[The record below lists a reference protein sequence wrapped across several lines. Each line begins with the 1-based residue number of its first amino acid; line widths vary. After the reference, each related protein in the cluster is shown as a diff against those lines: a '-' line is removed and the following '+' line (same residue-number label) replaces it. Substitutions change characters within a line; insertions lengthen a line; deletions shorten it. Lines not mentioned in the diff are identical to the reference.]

1 MRGKILITG
10 GLGNLGSWLTRHFA
24 EQGFDVYVL
33 TRKVKLELQGISYQ
47 VIEADIADIKT
58 LKHKI
63 TTPFDVCI
71 HAASFNEY
79 FLEDYAKKALLINA
93 LGTRNLLEALQIH
106 GVKKFIYLSTFH
118 VYGASSG
125 YITEEMPVS
134 PKNDYATTH
143 LCAEYY
149 VKQFAF
155 TCKLDYTIFRLT
167 NSYGC
172 PSSIQSDKWYLV
184 LNDLAKSA
192 YEERKIVLK
201 SNGQALRDFIWM
213 GDVCAIIE
221 KSLDASSFQETYNLS
236 SSQSFKIIDLAN
248 MVQRVYEQRYAHKIA
263 IEINEADKA
272 IYEPLSVDN
281 SKLKKVLD
289 ISLSQ
294 PFDNEVN
301 KIFDLLE
308 HHHG

>member
-10 GLGNLGSWLTRHFA
+10 GLGNLGSWLTRHFV

-33 TRKVKLELQGISYQ
+33 TRKAKIELQGISYR
-47 VIEADIADIKT
+47 VIEADITDIKT
-58 LKHKI
+58 LKHKV

-71 HAASFNEY
+71 HAASFNEF
-79 FLEDYAKKALLINA
+79 FLEGYAEKALLINA
-93 LGTRNLLEALQIH
+93 WGTRNLLEALQVH

-125 YITEEMPVS
+125 HITEETPVF

-143 LCAEYY
+143 LCAEHY

-184 LNDLAKSA
+184 LNDLVKSA
-192 YEERKIVLK
+192 YEQSKIVLK
-201 SNGQALRDFIWM
+201 SNGRALRDFIWM
-213 GDVCAIIE
+213 GDVCKII
-221 KSLDASSFQETYNLS
+221 SQTIDAPMEETYNLS
-236 SSQSFKIIDLAN
+236 AEKSYKIIEIAN
-248 MVQRVYEQRYAHKIA
+248 MVKNVYEKRYARAIK
-263 IEINEADKA
+263 IEINEHDNESSK
-272 IYEPLSVDN
+272 PLVVSHA
-281 SKLKKVLD
+281 KLKSILNLD
-289 ISLSQ
+289 ICDQ
-294 PFDNEVN
+294 FENEIN

-308 HHHG
+308 YNDG